1 MKKINIL
8 NKIYNNALVV
18 EEEQERRNT
27 KIYYKCKCLNCE
39 TIFSAEGGLIR
50 RNGAKCPKCGL
61 KKNFKNIAGKR
72 FGKLVAIKP
81 TNLRQYGSVIWEC
94 KCDCGNIKNVCQNDL
109 HTLAVQSCG
118 CLNYSIGEHN
128 IENILKQYNKK
139 YIRQFSFKE
148 NIRRKYD
155 FALIDDNKNPIRLI
169 EFDGQ
174 QHYDSGPDAWYKRD
188 SYQQRHQRDEEKNK
202 IAKKNNIPLVRIP
215 YWERDKITLEMI
227 EGDKYEI

>member
-1 MKKINIL
+1 MKKINML

-81 TNLRQYGSVIWEC
+81 TNLRQYGSVI
-94 KCDCGNIKNVCQNDL
+94 
-109 HTLAVQSCG
+109 
-118 CLNYSIGEHN
+118 
-128 IENILKQYNKK
+128 
-139 YIRQFSFKE
+139 
-148 NIRRKYD
+148 
-155 FALIDDNKNPIRLI
+155 
-169 EFDGQ
+169 
-174 QHYDSGPDAWYKRD
+174 
-188 SYQQRHQRDEEKNK
+188 
-202 IAKKNNIPLVRIP
+202 
-215 YWERDKITLEMI
+215 
-227 EGDKYEI
+227 